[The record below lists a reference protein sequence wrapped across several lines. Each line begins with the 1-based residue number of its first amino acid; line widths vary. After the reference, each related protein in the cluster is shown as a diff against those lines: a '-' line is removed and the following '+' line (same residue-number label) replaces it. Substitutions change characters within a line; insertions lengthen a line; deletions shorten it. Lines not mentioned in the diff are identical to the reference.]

1 MNAIGSGSR
10 RQQRKDIV
18 LETMHRL
25 KRPICLADL
34 APRASE
40 HAAYEKA
47 FKELIAEGRILLDRT
62 GIFRRKYYALQL
74 SGEGV
79 SGAGRGAAAEANRDR
94 G

>member
-1 MNAIGSGSR
+1 MNAIGFASR
-10 RQQRKDIV
+10 RQQRKDTI

-40 HAAYEKA
+40 YAAYEKA
-47 FKELIAEGRILLDRT
+47 FRELIAEGRILLDGT

-74 SGEGV
+74 SREAVPG
-79 SGAGRGAAAEANRDR
+79 SAHGAAAEADRDL